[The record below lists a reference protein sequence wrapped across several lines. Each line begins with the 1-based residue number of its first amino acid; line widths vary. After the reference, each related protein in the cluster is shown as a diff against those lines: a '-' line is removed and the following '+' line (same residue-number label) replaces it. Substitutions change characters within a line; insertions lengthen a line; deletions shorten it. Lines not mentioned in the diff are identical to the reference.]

1 MSKSKSSIG
10 GNIRKYRLQK
20 DMSQDRLSKLADVA
34 FHTIVKIES
43 GETPNPTIET
53 VRKIAAALG
62 VSIDDLIHP
71 VK

>member
-1 MSKSKSSIG
+1 MSKNKATIG
-10 GNIRKYRLQK
+10 ENIRKYRLQK

-53 VRKIAAALG
+53 VRKIADALG
-62 VSIDDLIHP
+62 VSIDDLM
-71 VK
+71 K